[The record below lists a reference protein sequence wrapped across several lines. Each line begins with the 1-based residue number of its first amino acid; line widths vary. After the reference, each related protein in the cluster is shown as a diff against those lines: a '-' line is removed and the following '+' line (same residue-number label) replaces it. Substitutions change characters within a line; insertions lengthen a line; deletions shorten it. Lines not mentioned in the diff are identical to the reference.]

1 MKPVAW
7 NEATLSTAMRDPVAL
22 EFWKIVC
29 VGDFED
35 QTKSLFVV
43 PRFRSI
49 LGVKENGYY
58 VITPLIPRLIEPG
71 R

>member
-1 MKPVAW
+1 MLGYRSWRLEMKPVAW

-35 QTKSLFVV
+35 QKSLFAG
-43 PRFRSI
+43 PHFRSI
-49 LGVKENGYY
+49 LGVTENGS
-58 VITPLIPRLIEPG
+58 IDS
-71 R
+71 